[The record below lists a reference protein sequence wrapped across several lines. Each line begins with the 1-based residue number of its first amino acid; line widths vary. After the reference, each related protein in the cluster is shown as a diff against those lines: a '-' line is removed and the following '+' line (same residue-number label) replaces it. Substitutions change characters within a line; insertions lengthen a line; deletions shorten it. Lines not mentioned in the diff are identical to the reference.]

1 MRSDCGTR
9 LLCFLALASSNRLK
23 TVLCCSNL
31 EDMTREMCMK
41 FLFLYVENLQKAE
54 TAINSAVKA
63 RLPKGCRVVVQVNTA
78 TCTALLARPS
88 SHAAHM
94 QISVQIKS
102 NRGTGSGWIYI
113 WLARQG
119 NVSHASG

>member
-1 MRSDCGTR
+1 
-9 LLCFLALASSNRLK
+9 
-23 TVLCCSNL
+23 
-31 EDMTREMCMK
+31 MTREMCMK

-119 NVSHASG
+119 KVSG